1 MFFRKKKEKAVQTEE
16 ASEYKRGYNDGYSH
30 GLSKTESNIS
40 AFSNNVNYIRGYEYG
55 YRVGTQ
61 EAKFNEMQT
70 KKLNKCENHFNMPSQ
85 NNINE
90 KVNAQKEVNNNM
102 FNNFSKNKNN
112 ACNFLVCMILYLGDS
127 RLLRTFMPFN

>member
-1 MFFRKKKEKAVQTEE
+1 MFFRKKKEKTVQTEE

-40 AFSNNVNYIRGYEYG
+40 AFSNNINYIRGYEYG

-70 KKLNKCENHFNMPSQ
+70 KRLNKCENHFNMPSQ
-85 NNINE
+85 NNIKE
-90 KVNAQKEVNNNM
+90 KVNAQKELNNNM
-102 FNNFSKNKNN
+102 FNNFSKNK
-112 ACNFLVCMILYLGDS
+112 F
-127 RLLRTFMPFN
+127 

>member
-30 GLSKTESNIS
+30 GLSRTESNIS

-61 EAKFNEMQT
+61 ESKFNEMKT

-90 KVNAQKEVNNNM
+90 KVNAQKELNNNM
-102 FNNFSKNKNN
+102 FNNFSKNK
-112 ACNFLVCMILYLGDS
+112 F
-127 RLLRTFMPFN
+127 